1 MRASP
6 QRALS
11 LWHLSAPGQPIPAGH
26 NDSATLLSGRK
37 LRPLGVHTA
46 CVSEELVQGA
56 KAAAELEPAVE
67 AFAEATGAL
76 GPVRE
81 STGWLGDVIRA
92 KREAHAAKVF
102 MKATE
107 KIKASGLPAHAV
119 RDKVLRAVVEDG
131 SMEDD
136 EGMQERWATLLA
148 NAATDQEDKIKLVY
162 PKILAEL
169 EPKEA
174 LLLERLWEKTP
185 NPAEEPFETVG
196 SETTNDLVDIPEPYN
211 LDRLGVL
218 RWVRSM
224 TTYPGSNSDAA
235 EPLRASSLR
244 SLAGPLW
251 LLAIRVLRATNKA
264 AIAAVCGGPH
274 VFLPFLRGMGPGESE
289 GELPPIGGT
298 SVLLDS

>member
-1 MRASP
+1 M
-6 QRALS
+6 L
-11 LWHLSAPGQPIPAGH
+11 
-26 NDSATLLSGRK
+26 N
-37 LRPLGVHTA
+37 TA
-46 CVSEELVQGA
+46 CVSEELVQAA
-56 KAAAELEPAVE
+56 KAAAQLEPAVE

-102 MKATE
+102 MRATE

-136 EGMQERWATLLA
+136 EEMQERWATLLA

-196 SETTNDLVDIPEPYN
+196 YETTSDLVDMAGLYN
-211 LDRLGVL
+211 LERLGL
-218 RWVRSM
+218 LKWIWSTG
-224 TTYPGSNSDAA
+224 TTWDELSNGQVTLIGVQLTELGWEFVKACK
-235 EPLRASSLR
+235 AS
-244 SLAGPLW
+244 
-251 LLAIRVLRATNKA
+251 
-264 AIAAVCGGPH
+264 
-274 VFLPFLRGMGPGESE
+274 
-289 GELPPIGGT
+289 
-298 SVLLDS
+298 